1 MNHFQLKNNELFC
14 EEISIKNLAEEWGTP
29 LYIYS
34 HSTLC
39 HHFRTFDSA
48 FQGYPHL
55 ICFSVKANSNLA
67 ILRTFI
73 KEGGGGDVVSGG
85 EIFRCLEAGI
95 DPKKIVYSGVGKTKP
110 EIDFALKTGI
120 LMFNIES
127 TQELN
132 LINQQAKSLNTKAPV
147 SFRINPDIDP
157 KTHPYISTGLKK
169 NKFGIDISQ
178 ALNKY
183 KLAQSLENIEIVG
196 ISCHIGSQITE
207 TAPFVESLRKVKDL
221 IKKLKRE
228 AITIRYLDIGGGLGI
243 TYDKETPPPPSEYAQ
258 AILREIGDEE
268 ITLILEPGRVIVG
281 NAGILVAKVL
291 YTKSSSEKNFI
302 IVDAGMN
309 DLIRPSLYDAYQE
322 VIPVKISS
330 AKKYL
335 ADIVGP
341 ICESG
346 DFLARD
352 RLLPEPQ
359 NGDLLSVM
367 SAGAYGFVMSS
378 NYNSRPRPA
387 EVLVAGKRSYLIRQ
401 RESYKKLIR
410 GEKIPGFLMP
420 E

>member
-14 EEISIKNLAEEWGTP
+14 EKIPIKNLVEQWGTP
-29 LYIYS
+29 LYVYS
-34 HSTLC
+34 HATLC
-39 HHFRTFDSA
+39 HHFRTFDTA

-55 ICFSVKANSNLA
+55 ICFSVKANSNLT

-73 KEGGGGDVVSGG
+73 NEGGGGDVVSGG

-95 DPKKIVYSGVGKTKP
+95 DPQKIVYSGVGKTRD
-110 EIDFALKTGI
+110 EIDFALQTGI

-127 TQELN
+127 TQELE
-132 LINQQAKSLNTKAPV
+132 LINQQATSLGIKAPV

-157 KTHPYISTGLKK
+157 KTHPYISTGLKM

-178 ALNKY
+178 ALNRY
-183 KLAQSLENIEIVG
+183 KFAQSLENIEIVG

-207 TAPFVESLRKVKDL
+207 TAPFVEALSKIKEL
-221 IKKLKRE
+221 IKKLRQE
-228 AITIRYLDIGGGLGI
+228 AIIIKYLDIGGGLGI
-243 TYDKETPPPPSEYAQ
+243 TYDKETPPHPSEYAQ

-268 ITLILEPGRVIVG
+268 ITLVLEPGRVIVG

-291 YTKSSSEKNFI
+291 YTKYGSGKNFI

-322 VIPVKISS
+322 VTPVTKSS
-330 AKKYL
+330 AKKYP

-346 DFLARD
+346 DFLARN
-352 RLLPEPQ
+352 RLLPEPRK
-359 NGDLLSVM
+359 GDLLAVM

-387 EVLVAGKRSYLIRQ
+387 EVLVAGETSSLIRQ
-401 RESYKKLIR
+401 RESYQKLIQ
-410 GEKIPGFLMP
+410 GEKIPDFLLS
-420 E
+420 